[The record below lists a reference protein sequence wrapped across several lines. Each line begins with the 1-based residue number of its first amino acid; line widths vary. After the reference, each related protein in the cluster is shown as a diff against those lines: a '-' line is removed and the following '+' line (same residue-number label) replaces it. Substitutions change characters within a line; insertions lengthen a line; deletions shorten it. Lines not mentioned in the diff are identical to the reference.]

1 MPGTT
6 TSRAKRVRAAGP
18 EFDLAKAWVDS
29 NYSPAVVYQMWRAL
43 YKAYGAARKQFPD
56 VDWISLIAILDVI
69 AVARANR
76 RRVDVSYLAEE
87 LGWPRTTAL
96 RRLQKYAG
104 SGYLTLTREGRHTYV
119 DNTRESRRAA
129 LKVIDV
135 VIDHIERTFGPH
147 PIDRQLETSA
157 PVSHVD
163 PPRRHL
169 LGPVH
174 PKRTPEP
181 IS

>member
-1 MPGTT
+1 
-6 TSRAKRVRAAGP
+6 
-18 EFDLAKAWVDS
+18 
-29 NYSPAVVYQMWRAL
+29 MWRAL
-43 YKAYGAARKQFPD
+43 YRAYSCARQHFPD

-87 LGWPRTTAL
+87 MGWPRTTAL

-119 DNTRESRRAA
+119 DNTRASRRAA

-135 VIDHIERTFGPH
+135 VIDSLGRGRSH
-147 PIDRQLETSA
+147 PR
-157 PVSHVD
+157 
-163 PPRRHL
+163 
-169 LGPVH
+169 
-174 PKRTPEP
+174 
-181 IS
+181 